1 MEVHPV
7 RHSPN
12 RQDSAAESMAG
23 RQLSLQDLR
32 GLRRDR
38 AQQGP
43 GVRRPR
49 DARRPKRGHRR
60 VDAGTHRAQSARQHP
75 SGRGAAP
82 PEDDGDGHGLFPRV
96 LRACYT
102 REAHAA
108 PVGPAGC
115 RWALGAGSRH
125 RWSPLSPRSDPDLP
139 NGGPKAIRQGM
150 RHSRRWCGDSSLRVA
165 ACPTGQGL
173 CSVTLKING
182 ASPTQRIDT
191 VDSGGLAFRQDAP
204 GEPPINARPKPR
216 PFGPLPE
223 SRS

>member
-43 GVRRPR
+43 GVCRPR
-49 DARRPKRGHRR
+49 DARRPKRGHRP
-60 VDAGTHRAQSARQHP
+60 VDAGTHRAQLARQHP

-96 LRACYT
+96 LRACHT

-115 RWALGAGSRH
+115 RWTLGAGSRH
-125 RWSPLSPRSDPDLP
+125 RWSLSPRPDPDLP
-139 NGGPKAIRQGM
+139 NGGSKAIRPGHAPFPPM
-150 RHSRRWCGDSSLRVA
+150 VWGLLIASR
-165 ACPTGQGL
+165 GL
-173 CSVTLKING
+173 PNG
-182 ASPTQRIDT
+182 AGAMLGHPEDQWASPTQRIDT